1 MEVSSLPSGNK
12 GVGEDIDALFT
23 KKFTRTSFDR
33 AIKLAAARIA
43 DRQSIDQYLYGIY
56 CNLSSKVQER
66 CTPLD
71 LSYILSEVPPVY
83 APKIHTL
90 VLLNLPRSHCYY
102 DPVLLAQSA
111 TTSQSPQHQLYVLLY
126 AKKLNLMMVPEVL
139 TLYKQCPQKLKHNEK
154 LADFCILA
162 EMSCSKF
169 DNVEKLSPKAMA
181 SILTCNDSQLW
192 DLVGQFTSKNWK
204 LLKSLKEGS
213 TQFVTKQYVT
223 QKPVDVDLLILA
235 VKTLAP
241 AYPFK
246 FDKNWRIP
254 LTVAQNYIANWL
266 QDALLLFRGQEMLL
280 LAIMFQARKPNAV
293 IIQEIMHQTPFL
305 NRASVVLLQW
315 YYTSFMDE
323 TLLTCNDVASAVDC
337 LEKIIKA
344 GTTSPMIK
352 SLARMAQRY
361 NIENDRLEDFFGLY
375 GFSNQYHDLPAFDG
389 AILSQSL
396 HSALRGPR
404 IELYKMLKQTLSQSI
419 DLCTVNA
426 LEDLML
432 TADKLATEDE
442 STFAKH
448 CCNFLDLCAL
458 NYIACLYIGYFSAAN
473 QAINTGYKRAA
484 TLYSSAWKII
494 FLELAERHPLVKLDA
509 EKSQS
514 DDLPRE
520 NVAAKIA
527 FLDGFF
533 PNNTS
538 AADDEVLEKEV
549 KKLEDRF
556 GPNLLVDTSVL
567 LPNMCS
573 SSKTL
578 HIETAGMDFTSLWR
592 RSKRILQIAP
602 PLSALGPALPLQSVI
617 DACECSK
624 YHYLSGVTPCPA
636 IGPNMAVVS
645 LNVVGANILVSRTT
659 SHGHITVEFPIQR
672 DSAQNLNAFSLNELL
687 HLTTF
692 IIRKRELIKTTD
704 PREWWKE
711 QRAIEK
717 ELADFLDQV
726 ENQCFGGFLGII
738 SPVKPSSR
746 VLDVVKSSI
755 TKVLGHNAEN
765 LDDCLIELIANTL
778 RFKSNETSILE
789 LCSFMRT
796 IMMARDPKL
805 GTDAIPIQRLAQR
818 LANINIAPND
828 YEDIHVVL
836 IPEPQLAVIPWESL
850 QVLRKASVSRCV
862 SMNHFQRLCSLK
874 ASYPASSSDNQKEKL
889 DENEARYGSKV
900 FYVLNHRNNLENL
913 ENNFAASLHD
923 RGWDG
928 ISGQKP
934 SPEEILRH
942 LRSSRCYVYMGH
954 GSGHELVKPSQL
966 RHIQRCCPIM
976 LLGCRSAECTT
987 LGGPAVDYAIANAP
1001 FTLGFLWSVP
1011 DKDTNRVAQELLEE
1025 HFDKGTDIFQSI
1037 RKARNAAIMSTTGAA
1052 LVIYGIPD

>member
-494 FLELAERHPLVKLDA
+494 FLELAERHPLVL
-509 EKSQS
+509 S
-514 DDLPRE
+514 L
-520 NVAAKIA
+520 I
-527 FLDGFF
+527 
-533 PNNTS
+533 
-538 AADDEVLEKEV
+538 
-549 KKLEDRF
+549 
-556 GPNLLVDTSVL
+556 
-567 LPNMCS
+567 
-573 SSKTL
+573 
-578 HIETAGMDFTSLWR
+578 HI
-592 RSKRILQIAP
+592 
-602 PLSALGPALPLQSVI
+602 
-617 DACECSK
+617 
-624 YHYLSGVTPCPA
+624 
-636 IGPNMAVVS
+636 
-645 LNVVGANILVSRTT
+645 
-659 SHGHITVEFPIQR
+659 
-672 DSAQNLNAFSLNELL
+672 
-687 HLTTF
+687 
-692 IIRKRELIKTTD
+692 
-704 PREWWKE
+704 
-711 QRAIEK
+711 
-717 ELADFLDQV
+717 
-726 ENQCFGGFLGII
+726 
-738 SPVKPSSR
+738 
-746 VLDVVKSSI
+746 
-755 TKVLGHNAEN
+755 
-765 LDDCLIELIANTL
+765 
-778 RFKSNETSILE
+778 
-789 LCSFMRT
+789 
-796 IMMARDPKL
+796 
-805 GTDAIPIQRLAQR
+805 
-818 LANINIAPND
+818 
-828 YEDIHVVL
+828 
-836 IPEPQLAVIPWESL
+836 
-850 QVLRKASVSRCV
+850 
-862 SMNHFQRLCSLK
+862 
-874 ASYPASSSDNQKEKL
+874 
-889 DENEARYGSKV
+889 
-900 FYVLNHRNNLENL
+900 
-913 ENNFAASLHD
+913 
-923 RGWDG
+923 
-928 ISGQKP
+928 
-934 SPEEILRH
+934 
-942 LRSSRCYVYMGH
+942 
-954 GSGHELVKPSQL
+954 
-966 RHIQRCCPIM
+966 
-976 LLGCRSAECTT
+976 
-987 LGGPAVDYAIANAP
+987 
-1001 FTLGFLWSVP
+1001 
-1011 DKDTNRVAQELLEE
+1011 
-1025 HFDKGTDIFQSI
+1025 
-1037 RKARNAAIMSTTGAA
+1037 
-1052 LVIYGIPD
+1052 